1 MVYLVFDM
9 DATLTD
15 LSSIHVLLWELEDR
29 EHNILINEIY
39 KLLIK
44 KVLALELSD
53 KPLGILVPGIL
64 DIMKEAKR
72 CKDAGK
78 VEGVVIYSNNS
89 VSTSLCFIRD
99 LIHSYLKSN
108 DLIVDLIHRGH
119 PTRYLAGEE
128 LQTAAPNTFPKTW
141 KTLKRI
147 LIEGP
152 AKAPKTIEPKDVI
165 FIDDVLHTDLRREL
179 PLKNYVH
186 IAPYIFRCSFDNVA
200 NIYLDCLDEL
210 DILNNDVLLRRYI
223 DSIKKYD
230 NSIQSK
236 TLSNDNVYFHLENVG
251 KIIGYYVKINTPP
264 PPKNKAVL
272 NSILRA
278 FSPEAVAIGG
288 RNKRKRTRRRGRHQ
302 VF

>member
-1 MVYLVFDM
+1 M

-29 EHNILINEIY
+29 EHNILTNEIY

-44 KVLALELSD
+44 KVLAVETSN

-72 CKDAGK
+72 CKDAGT
-78 VEGVVIYSNNS
+78 VEGVVIYSNNA
-89 VSTSLCFIRD
+89 VTISLCFIRD
-99 LIHSYLKSN
+99 LIHSYLKSD

-119 PTRYLAGEE
+119 PTRYLVGEE

-141 KTLKRI
+141 KTLSRI

-152 AKAPKTIEPKDVI
+152 AKAPKTIVPKDVI
-165 FIDDVLHTDLRREL
+165 FIDDVLHSDLRKEL

-186 IAPYIFRCSFDNVA
+186 IQPYVFRCSFDNVA
-200 NIYLDCLDEL
+200 NIYLGCLDEL
-210 DILNNDVLLRRYI
+210 NILSSEVLLRRYI
-223 DSIKKYD
+223 DSIKNYD
-230 NSIQSK
+230 TAVQSK
-236 TLSNDNVYFHLENVG
+236 NISNDNVYSHLENVG

-272 NSILRA
+272 NSILRV
-278 FSPEAVAIGG
+278 FSPEAVIVGG

-302 VF
+302 FF